1 MSQPVFPVVSL
12 SLLCF
17 IMLCLVPHDNLH
29 TPIIDAIMTIIINVL
44 KLFLPFYVLVLF
56 IGLSI
61 NFLKVLIV
69 RKSDLLLL
77 GQLMAFLIF
86 TTGDIPRKCPRFA
99 VWWRTVIHTTRWWIQ
114 ILHQKIIKRKW
125 KNSLKNKNE
134 VPSNDTGQKE
144 AKYEDM

>member
-61 NFLKVLIV
+61 NFEVANREEIRLVTSGSV
-69 RKSDLLLL
+69 N
-77 GQLMAFLIF
+77 GLIF
-86 TTGDIPRKCPRFA
+86 PTGDIPRKCPRFA
-99 VWWRTVIHTTRWWIQ
+99 V
-114 ILHQKIIKRKW
+114 
-125 KNSLKNKNE
+125 
-134 VPSNDTGQKE
+134 
-144 AKYEDM
+144 